1 MTTRDE
7 TSRAPGGSSRARMG
21 GWPTAFARRAAVVA
35 ATALVLAGCAAQ
47 PDLTADDAAAFRE
60 RVAAVAER
68 SLAGDY
74 AGATAELALLETA
87 VGEAV
92 EAGALGEDRA
102 ARITGALAAV
112 RSDLDAQI
120 AAQQA
125 AEQAAREAAEQAEQA
140 AAAEAARIAAEQAA
154 AEEAAQRDSG
164 GADENGNGNGNGNG
178 KGNGKDKTKGP
189 GKDKDKGSGPKGG
202 PGGGDE

>member
-1 MTTRDE
+1 
-7 TSRAPGGSSRARMG
+7 MG
-21 GWPTAFARRAAVVA
+21 GWRTAFARRAVVVA
-35 ATALVLAGCAAQ
+35 ATAVVLAGCAAQ

-92 EAGALGEDRA
+92 KAGALGDDRA

-164 GADENGNGNGNGNG
+164 GADENGNGKG
-178 KGNGKDKTKGP
+178 KGKDKEKGP
-189 GKDKDKGSGPKGG
+189 GKDKDTGPGGPKGR
-202 PGGGDE
+202 PGGGGE

>member
-1 MTTRDE
+1 VITRDE
-7 TSRAPGGSSRARMG
+7 TSRAPGGSRHARMG
-21 GWPTAFARRAAVVA
+21 GWRTAFARRAVVVA
-35 ATALVLAGCAAQ
+35 ATAVVLAGCAAQ

-92 EAGALGEDRA
+92 KAGALGDDRA

-164 GADENGNGNGNGNG
+164 GADENGNGKG
-178 KGNGKDKTKGP
+178 KGKDKEKGP
-189 GKDKDKGSGPKGG
+189 GKDKDTGPGGPKGR
-202 PGGGDE
+202 PGGGGE